1 MIYRV
6 LESDGMHP
14 AGCRFIDNKG
24 KGDDY
29 SVVKILIQKYSE
41 HKDRWKVATPRKHGS
56 PVWVFEYANL
66 STYIVKITKAFET
79 PEEEYEVLES
89 LVNRLS
95 KV

>member
-1 MIYRV
+1 
-6 LESDGMHP
+6 MHP
-14 AGCRFIDNKG
+14 AGCRYIDNKG

-29 SVVKILIQKYSE
+29 SVVKVLIQKYSE
-41 HKDRWKVATPRKHGS
+41 HKDRWKVETRKQGS

-66 STYIVKITKAFET
+66 ATYVTKITKAFET

-89 LVNRLS
+89 LFNRLN